1 MKGSKTLLTKLILTM
16 AIIVTLVPLL
26 VSYEVKE
33 ASASKTTLTTTTPI
47 TSASSKVAAGYGIGT
62 LICPNRLA
70 FNNEQINFDVSKSKG
85 GGGVVGATEGVGPST
100 AGSWS
105 IHPSNS
111 YASDT
116 NSGSIDNIIHLS
128 SPSSSSSSPDHNI
141 LLKGVEQHDNICSK
155 GGSSG
160 LKTNNIT
167 IAGECNVKGTTT
179 ILLTALDGKK
189 GTLNGMILCDVMK

>member
-26 VSYEVKE
+26 FSYEVKE

-116 NSGSIDNIIHLS
+116 NSCSIDNIIHLS
-128 SPSSSSSSPDHNI
+128 
-141 LLKGVEQHDNICSK
+141 LQAQ
-155 GGSSG
+155 
-160 LKTNNIT
+160 T
-167 IAGECNVKGTTT
+167 IISFLRA
-179 ILLTALDGKK
+179 
-189 GTLNGMILCDVMK
+189 